1 MIDALPEKEKQSLLK
16 EAEKLH
22 KTADK
27 LSG

>member
-1 MIDALPEKEKQSLLK
+1 MIDALPEKEKQELLK